1 MWFLSSIFEGFFTL
15 IYKRKILLAV
25 VSHLECEM
33 GPGPR
38 IENIQNSV
46 LPGLNLIHRV
56 NTVGLCI
63 VFFLSDLGMT
73 QLLSSNSV
81 TSKFSRPG
89 RSFPIGPENLNGPVV
104 MPSKCWNRWRNQS
117 SLK

>member
-1 MWFLSSIFEGFFTL
+1 MFLAVSEIFFILMVNHIGIEDVKMKVRITFIIFEGFFTL

-63 VFFLSDLGMT
+63 VFFC
-73 QLLSSNSV
+73 Q
-81 TSKFSRPG
+81 
-89 RSFPIGPENLNGPVV
+89 I
-104 MPSKCWNRWRNQS
+104 
-117 SLK
+117 